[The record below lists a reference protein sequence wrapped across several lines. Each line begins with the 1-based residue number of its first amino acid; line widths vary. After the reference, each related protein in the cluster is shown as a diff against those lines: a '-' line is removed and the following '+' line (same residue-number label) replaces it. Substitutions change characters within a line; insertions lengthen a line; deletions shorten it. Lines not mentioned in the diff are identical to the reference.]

1 MLTLR
6 LKFVTSPVV
15 KQVPGVGRMT
25 AQLRQL
31 KFQLTLKLYL
41 SLVRRLEGHSIIT
54 NHIRQYSEKNR
65 SIRPTSSVEESISLQ
80 HLL

>member
-1 MLTLR
+1 MRKSYTLIELKRTWVIGRSFEGKLYFVLTLR

-31 KFQLTLKLYL
+31 KFQFLFCFFFT
-41 SLVRRLEGHSIIT
+41 S
-54 NHIRQYSEKNR
+54 NHTQSAFEPR
-65 SIRPTSSVEESISLQ
+65 
-80 HLL
+80 